1 MRKLWLIAVTT
12 YKQQIRSGTFL
23 FLTFGLPVLMVIAGA
38 VPFLAA
44 SRGTELDSFGYV
56 DQSGKL
62 SPVGQISMDDHTY
75 HFQSFPDEPSAK
87 AAFRQGEIDGYLVI
101 PTGYLEGEAVSY
113 FANDNAGEGLDMV
126 FEDFLRRALLPQV
139 SSQTMQ
145 RLNDPAKL
153 TYVAS
158 QSGERVAEGP
168 ALIIHFALPAVL
180 AVLFGLAVMFGI
192 GQLGA
197 AVVREKDQRA
207 MEIVITSLRPSEL
220 VAGKILGMTLV
231 SMTQLGIWM
240 IGGTIALTLA
250 LWGSVDLSNLV
261 IPWSTLFWAV
271 LLTVPGYFLFAA
283 LAAGVGIIA
292 GESQQAQQLA
302 GMLGFVGL
310 LPLWMAGLFLEAPN
324 SPALVV
330 MTFFPLTAP
339 SVTLLRMTF
348 TAVPVW
354 QLTVSFLL
362 LIASLLAAVWAVT
375 RIFRTAMLM
384 YGKAM
389 RPQEIW
395 KALLQ
400 A

>member
-1 MRKLWLIAVTT
+1 MRKMWLIAVTT

-38 VPFLAA
+38 VPILAA
-44 SRGTELDSFGYV
+44 SRGTDLDSFGYV

-62 SPVGQISMDDHTY
+62 SPVGQISMEDHTY
-75 HFQSFPDEPSAK
+75 HFQSIPDETSAK
-87 AAFRQGEIDGYLVI
+87 AAFRQGDIDGYLVI
-101 PTGYLEGEAVSY
+101 PTDYLQGEPVSY
-113 FANDNAGEGLDMV
+113 FANDNPGEGLDMV
-126 FEDFLRRALLPQV
+126 FEDFLRRALLPQL
-139 SSQTMQ
+139 SSQTLQ

-197 AVVREKDQRA
+197 AVVKEKDQRA
-207 MEIVITSLRPSEL
+207 MEIVITSLRPGEL

-231 SMTQLGIWM
+231 SLTQLGIWM
-240 IGGTIALTLA
+240 VGGGIAVALA
-250 LWGSVDLSNLV
+250 VSGSVDLSTLT
-261 IPWSTLFWAV
+261 IPWATLFWAV
-271 LLTVPGYFLFAA
+271 LLTVPGYFLFAT
-283 LAAGVGIIA
+283 LAAGAGIIA

-310 LPLWMAGLFLEAPN
+310 LPLWMAGVLLEAPN
-324 SPALVV
+324 SPILVA
-330 MTFFPLTAP
+330 MTLFPLTAP
-339 SVTLLRMTF
+339 TVILFRMTF
-348 TAVPVW
+348 TAIPVW
-354 QLTVSFLL
+354 QLLASFFLL
-362 LIASLLAAVWAVT
+362 VASLLVAVWAVT
-375 RIFRTAMLM
+375 RIFRAAMLM

-389 RPQEIW
+389 RPNEIW
-395 KALLQ
+395 KALLK